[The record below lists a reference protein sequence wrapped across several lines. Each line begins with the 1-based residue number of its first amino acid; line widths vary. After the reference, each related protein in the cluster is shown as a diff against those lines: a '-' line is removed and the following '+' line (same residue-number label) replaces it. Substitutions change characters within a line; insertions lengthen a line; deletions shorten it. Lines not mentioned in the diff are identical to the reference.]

1 MSLSADKQIHG
12 SVNHLSLTGL
22 KRRKV
27 HMGEKLKVT
36 GVDVFR
42 PQKTIKNK
50 VNPLLSR

>member
-12 SVNHLSLTGL
+12 PVNHLTLPGP

-27 HMGEKLKVT
+27 HMDEKLKVT

-42 PQKTIKNK
+42 PPKTIKNK
-50 VNPLLSR
+50 ANPF